1 MRSFKPAQDNSTSTT
16 MGIGVAESEYDRELT
31 QFLFALACTDKY
43 MAQGVALADMLFL
56 YYQGE
61 DFKIKYVI
69 VHH

>member
-1 MRSFKPAQDNSTSTT
+1 
-16 MGIGVAESEYDRELT
+16 MGIGVAESDYDRELT
-31 QFLFALACTDKY
+31 QFLFTLACADKY
-43 MAQGVALADMLFL
+43 MAQGVAPADMLFPYYQ

>member
-1 MRSFKPAQDNSTSTT
+1 
-16 MGIGVAESEYDRELT
+16 MGIGVAESDYDRELT
-31 QFLFALACTDKY
+31 QFLFTLACADKY
-43 MAQGVALADMLFL
+43 MAQGVAPADMLFP